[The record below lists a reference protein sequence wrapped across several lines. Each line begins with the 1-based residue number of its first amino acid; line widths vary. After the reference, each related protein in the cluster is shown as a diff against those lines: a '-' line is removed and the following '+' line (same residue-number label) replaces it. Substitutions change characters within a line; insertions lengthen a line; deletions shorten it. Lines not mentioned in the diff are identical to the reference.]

1 MYRIFPS
8 VVMTEMLTV
17 KIFEDVDIVNIKT

>member
-1 MYRIFPS
+1 MYYIFPS
-8 VVMTEMLTV
+8 VVMTEMLTF